1 MPNQLYA
8 LSTCRYVC
16 VKGSHRSGWNV
27 EAAGNRNRNA
37 LEFGR
42 RTRQPARRELLV
54 LLECGELPVPE
65 TLAGGREIAS
75 DPEPCDRE

>member
-1 MPNQLYA
+1 MPLCMREREREPQKRLE
-8 LSTCRYVC
+8 R
-16 VKGSHRSGWNV
+16 GSGWEPQPERFGV
-27 EAAGNRNRNA
+27 WSH
-37 LEFGR
+37 GR